1 MQAGEQTVMFKLTCK
16 APAVFVSL
24 DSSIAGNFTKSC
36 IAMVPW
42 QQECVVFMAQSD
54 VSVAEFRRTLRM
66 QSLFAASDDT

>member
-1 MQAGEQTVMFKLTCK
+1 MFKLTCK

-24 DSSIAGNFTKSC
+24 DSSIAGNFTRSC

-42 QQECVVFMAQSD
+42 QHERVVFLAKND
-54 VSVAEFRRTLRM
+54 VSVAEFKRTLRM